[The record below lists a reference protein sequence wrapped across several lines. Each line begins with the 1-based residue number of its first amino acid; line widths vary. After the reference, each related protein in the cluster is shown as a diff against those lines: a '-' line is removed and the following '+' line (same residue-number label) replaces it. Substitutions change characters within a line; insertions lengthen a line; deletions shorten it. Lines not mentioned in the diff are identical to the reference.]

1 MKSFYATEI
10 SLDRVVMRLL
20 GLFYL
25 LFYDPHT
32 KVDENTSGG

>member
-10 SLDRVVMRLL
+10 SLDREVMRLL
-20 GLFYL
+20 RLFYL